1 MNIKILGAGCAKCHT
16 LDRLVREVVK
26 EQNIDADVE
35 YIQDM
40 SRILEYP
47 ILSTPGLVINE
58 KVMASGRVPGKDG
71 IIKLLK
77 TAQSEG
83 K

>member
-1 MNIKILGAGCAKCHT
+1 MNIKILGAGCARCHT
-16 LDRLVREVVK
+16 LDRLVREIVK

-40 SRILEYP
+40 GKILEYP
-47 ILSTPGLVINE
+47 ILATPGLVINE
-58 KVMASGRVPGKDG
+58 KVMASGRVPGKDE

-77 TAQSEG
+77 AAQSEG